1 MRAITRVG
9 ARPAGPACAWPS
21 SSGKP
26 RIGQVR
32 GRGSAPGAGSCWAG
46 GCARPR
52 TAAEHGQTRCALEAL
67 PARHREI
74 LQLVA
79 VEALKYEVA
88 AAGPEVP
95 SGTVPS
101 RSSRARS
108 PLGFFL
114 ERHVAG
120 EEQGG
125 AGLAKGT
132 GG

>member
-1 MRAITRVG
+1 MRAITRLG
-9 ARPAGPACAWPS
+9 PWPAGQAARGLHHPTS
-21 SSGKP
+21 RRSG
-26 RIGQVR
+26 RRAGAAARR
-32 GRGSAPGAGSCWAG
+32 GRAHAGLAATAGA
-46 GCARPR
+46 
-52 TAAEHGQTRCALEAL
+52 AAEYGQTRCALEAL

-79 VEALKYEVA
+79 VEALRYEVA